1 MLVVHDDN
9 SIYLTRGDIASIQIT
24 ALNSSGEE
32 YLFKS
37 GDIVRFSIF
46 EKGRYDNLVLR
57 RDVKV
62 TTETKFV
69 SINLSGNDTKI
80 GELINKPKQYWY
92 EVELNPD
99 TAPQTIIGYDN
110 NGPKILTL
118 FPEGVEPEWPLKQ

>member
-1 MLVVHDDN
+1 MLVIHDDN

-32 YLFKS
+32 YMFKS

-46 EKGRYDNLVLR
+46 EKGHYDNLVLR
-57 RDVKV
+57 SDVEV
-62 TTETKFV
+62 TAETKFV
-69 SINLSGNDTKI
+69 NINLSGNDTKI
-80 GELINKPKQYWY
+80 GELINKPKPYWY

-118 FPEGVEPEWPLKQ
+118 FPEGVEPEWLLNQ

>member
-1 MLVVHDDN
+1 MLVIHDDN
-9 SIYLTRGDIASIQIT
+9 SIYLTRGDIASIQIA

-32 YLFKS
+32 YLFKN

-99 TAPQTIIGYDN
+99 AAPQTIIGYDN

-118 FPEGVEPEWPLKQ
+118 FPEGVEPEWLLNQ

>member
-1 MLVVHDDN
+1 MLVIHDDN

-24 ALNSSGEE
+24 ALNSSGKE
-32 YLFKS
+32 YLFKN

-57 RDVKV
+57 RDVEV

-118 FPEGVEPEWPLKQ
+118 FPEGVEPEWLLNQ

>member
-1 MLVVHDDN
+1 MLVIRDDN

-32 YLFKS
+32 YLFKN

-57 RDVKV
+57 RDVEV

-69 SINLSGNDTKI
+69 NINLSGNDTKI
-80 GELINKPKQYWY
+80 GELINKPKLYWY

-118 FPEGVEPEWPLKQ
+118 FPEGVEPEWLLNQ

>member
-1 MLVVHDDN
+1 MLVIHDDN

-32 YLFKS
+32 YLFKN

-57 RDVKV
+57 RDVEV

-69 SINLSGNDTKI
+69 NINLSGNDTKI
-80 GELINKPKQYWY
+80 GELINKPKPYWY

-118 FPEGVEPEWPLKQ
+118 FPEGVEPEWLLNQ

>member
-1 MLVVHDDN
+1 MLVIHDDN

-32 YLFKS
+32 YLFKN

-46 EKGRYDNLVLR
+46 EKGHYDNLVLR
-57 RDVKV
+57 RDVEV

-69 SINLSGNDTKI
+69 NINLSGNDTKI
-80 GELINKPKQYWY
+80 GELINRPKHYWY

-118 FPEGVEPEWPLKQ
+118 FPEGVEPEWLSNP

>member
-1 MLVVHDDN
+1 MLVIHDDN

-32 YLFKS
+32 YLFKN

-57 RDVKV
+57 RDVEV

-69 SINLSGNDTKI
+69 NINLSGNDTKI
-80 GELINKPKQYWY
+80 GELINKPKSYWY

-118 FPEGVEPEWPLKQ
+118 FPEGVEPEWLLNQ

>member
-1 MLVVHDDN
+1 MLVIHDDN

-32 YLFKS
+32 YPFKN

-46 EKGRYDNLVLR
+46 EKGRYDNVVLR
-57 RDVKV
+57 RDVEV

-69 SINLSGNDTKI
+69 NINLSGNDTKI

-118 FPEGVEPEWPLKQ
+118 FPEGVEPEWLLNQ

>member
-1 MLVVHDDN
+1 MLVIHDDN

-32 YLFKS
+32 YLFKN

-57 RDVKV
+57 RDVEV

-118 FPEGVEPEWPLKQ
+118 FPEGVEPECLLNP

>member
-1 MLVVHDDN
+1 MLVIHDDN

-32 YLFKS
+32 YLFKN

-57 RDVKV
+57 RDVEV

-118 FPEGVEPEWPLKQ
+118 FPEGDEPEWLLNQ

>member
-1 MLVVHDDN
+1 MLVIHDDN
-9 SIYLTRGDIASIQIT
+9 SIYLTRGDIASVQIT

-32 YLFKS
+32 YLFKN

-57 RDVKV
+57 RDVEV

-118 FPEGVEPEWPLKQ
+118 FPEGVEPEWLLNQ

>member
-1 MLVVHDDN
+1 MLVIHDDN

-32 YLFKS
+32 YMFKN

-57 RDVKV
+57 RDVEV

-118 FPEGVEPEWPLKQ
+118 FPEGVEPEWLLNQ

>member
-1 MLVVHDDN
+1 MLVIHDDN

-57 RDVKV
+57 RDVEV

-80 GELINKPKQYWY
+80 GELINRPKQYWY

-118 FPEGVEPEWPLKQ
+118 FPEGVEPEWLLNQ

>member
-1 MLVVHDDN
+1 MLVIHDDN

-24 ALNSSGEE
+24 ALNSSDEE
-32 YLFKS
+32 YLFKN

-57 RDVKV
+57 RDVEV

-118 FPEGVEPEWPLKQ
+118 FPEGVEPEWLLNQ

>member
-1 MLVVHDDN
+1 MLVIHDDN

-57 RDVKV
+57 RDVEV

-118 FPEGVEPEWPLKQ
+118 FPEGVEPEWLLNQ

>member
-1 MLVVHDDN
+1 MLVIHDDN

-32 YLFKS
+32 YLFKN

-57 RDVKV
+57 RDVEV
-62 TTETKFV
+62 TAETKFV

-118 FPEGVEPEWPLKQ
+118 FPEGVEPEWLLNQ

>member
-1 MLVVHDDN
+1 MLVIRDDN

-32 YLFKS
+32 YLFKN

-57 RDVKV
+57 RDVEV
-62 TTETKFV
+62 TTETKFIN
-69 SINLSGNDTKI
+69 INLSGNDTKI
-80 GELINKPKQYWY
+80 GELINKPKPYWY

-118 FPEGVEPEWPLKQ
+118 FPEGVEPEWLLNQ

>member
-1 MLVVHDDN
+1 MLVIHDDN

-32 YLFKS
+32 YLFKN

-99 TAPQTIIGYDN
+99 AAPQTIIGYDN

-118 FPEGVEPEWPLKQ
+118 FPEGVEPEWLLNQ

>member
-1 MLVVHDDN
+1 MLVIHDDN

-32 YLFKS
+32 YLFKN

-46 EKGRYDNLVLR
+46 EKGRYDNVVLR
-57 RDVKV
+57 RDVEV

-69 SINLSGNDTKI
+69 NINLSGNDTKI

-118 FPEGVEPEWPLKQ
+118 FPEGVEPEWLLNQ

>member
-1 MLVVHDDN
+1 MLVIHDDN

-32 YLFKS
+32 YLFKN

-57 RDVKV
+57 RDVEV
-62 TTETKFV
+62 TAETKFV

-80 GELINKPKQYWY
+80 GELINKPKPYWY

-118 FPEGVEPEWPLKQ
+118 FPEGVEPEWLLNQ

>member
-1 MLVVHDDN
+1 MLVIRDDN

-32 YLFKS
+32 YLFKN

-57 RDVKV
+57 RDVEV

-69 SINLSGNDTKI
+69 NINLSGNDTKI
-80 GELINKPKQYWY
+80 GELINKPKPYWY

-118 FPEGVEPEWPLKQ
+118 FPEGVEPEWLLNQ

>member
-1 MLVVHDDN
+1 MLVIRDDN

-32 YLFKS
+32 YLFKN

-46 EKGRYDNLVLR
+46 EKGRYDSLVLR
-57 RDVKV
+57 RDVEV

-69 SINLSGNDTKI
+69 NINLSGNDTKI
-80 GELINKPKQYWY
+80 GELINKPKSYWY

-118 FPEGVEPEWPLKQ
+118 FPEGVEPEWLLNQ

>member
-1 MLVVHDDN
+1 MLAIHDDN

-32 YLFKS
+32 YLFKN

-99 TAPQTIIGYDN
+99 AAPQTIIGYDN

-118 FPEGVEPEWPLKQ
+118 FPEGVEPEWLLNQ

>member
-1 MLVVHDDN
+1 MLVIHDDN

-24 ALNSSGEE
+24 ALDSSGEE
-32 YLFKS
+32 YLFKN

-57 RDVKV
+57 RDVEV

-118 FPEGVEPEWPLKQ
+118 FPEGDEPEWLLNQ

>member
-1 MLVVHDDN
+1 M
-9 SIYLTRGDIASIQIT
+9 TRGGLAPIQIT
-24 ALNSSGEE
+24 ALSSSGEE
-32 YLFKS
+32 YLFKN

-57 RDVKV
+57 RDVEV

-110 NGPKILTL
+110 NGPKISTL
-118 FPEGVEPEWPLKQ
+118 FPEGAEPEWLFNQQAL

>member
-1 MLVVHDDN
+1 MLAIRDDN

-32 YLFKS
+32 YLFKN

-57 RDVKV
+57 RDVEV

-69 SINLSGNDTKI
+69 NINLSGNDTKI
-80 GELINKPKQYWY
+80 GELINKPKPYWY

-118 FPEGVEPEWPLKQ
+118 FPEGVEPEWLLNQ

>member
-1 MLVVHDDN
+1 MLAIHDDN

-32 YLFKS
+32 YLFKV
-37 GDIVRFSIF
+37 GDIIRFSIF
-46 EKGRYDNLVLR
+46 EKGRFDNLVLR
-57 RDVKV
+57 RDVEV

-69 SINLSGNDTKI
+69 NINLSGGDTKF
-80 GELINKPKQYWY
+80 GELIHKPKQYWY

-118 FPEGVEPEWPLKQ
+118 FPEGVEPEWALNQ

>member
-1 MLVVHDDN
+1 MLAIHDDN

-32 YLFKS
+32 YLFKT
-37 GDIVRFSIF
+37 GDIVRFSVF

-57 RDVKV
+57 RDVEV
-62 TTETKFV
+62 ITDTKFV
-69 SINLSGNDTKI
+69 NINLSGNDTKI
-80 GELINKPKQYWY
+80 GELINRPKHYWY

-110 NGPKILTL
+110 SGPKILTL
-118 FPEGVEPEWPLKQ
+118 FPEGVEPEWLLNQ

>member
-1 MLVVHDDN
+1 MLVIHDDN

-32 YLFKS
+32 YLFKN

-57 RDVKV
+57 RDVEV

-118 FPEGVEPEWPLKQ
+118 FPEGVEPEWLLNQ

>member
-1 MLVVHDDN
+1 MLVIHDDN

-32 YLFKS
+32 YLFKN
-37 GDIVRFSIF
+37 GDIVCFSIF

-57 RDVKV
+57 RDVEV

-118 FPEGVEPEWPLKQ
+118 FPEGVEPEWLLNQ

>member
-1 MLVVHDDN
+1 MLVIHDDN

-32 YLFKS
+32 YLFKN

-57 RDVKV
+57 RNVEV

-69 SINLSGNDTKI
+69 NINLSGNDTKI

-99 TAPQTIIGYDN
+99 TAPQTIIGYDD

-118 FPEGVEPEWPLKQ
+118 FPEGVEPEWALNQ

>member
-1 MLVVHDDN
+1 MLVIHDDN

-32 YLFKS
+32 YLFKN

-57 RDVKV
+57 RDVEV

-69 SINLSGNDTKI
+69 NINLSGNDTKI
-80 GELINKPKQYWY
+80 GELINKPKPYWY

-118 FPEGVEPEWPLKQ
+118 FPEGVEPECLLNP